1 MRTWE
6 MIKELTENPDKKFR
20 RVGEDREL
28 YVGVYNNFVA
38 WEGDY
43 ALETGEEPFE
53 IYTDLEWEEVKQPV
67 DFMTAIASGK
77 RIKVEHDILPKGSW
91 VTKLSE
97 LAGFIDDLSAYCS
110 RDIREILLRGKWY
123 IED

>member
-1 MRTWE
+1 

-28 YVGVYNNFVA
+28 YVGVYNNFVV

-43 ALETGEEPFE
+43 ALETGGEPFE

-67 DFMTAIASGK
+67 DFMTAFKAFRSKNKNI
-77 RIKVEHDILPKGSW
+77 
-91 VTKLSE
+91 
-97 LAGFIDDLSAYCS
+97 YC
-110 RDIREILLRGKWY
+110 IREGIRANYYEDSENTYFFHEDDIDNGKWY